1 MRGSESRLRHVLSE
15 LGQWVSPPL
24 RVVHLLRRT
33 HREALALSGSANG
46 VTVDPATACM
56 WPVRLPCAR
65 LPATLCLV
73 PLVLFESKSC
83 SQARGIHSI
92 FFARDDEKYG
102 TIQRRRWLRGE
113 RRLASCPAIFISPS
127 VPSRSIALSAGI
139 FQRFNFNRAV
149 CLSLRLEQ
157 TQGRNVSG
165 YTLGWST
172 RASGYLP
179 AVPTTNTVDNND
191 GGYHSERQFVAG
203 AYRDNTSPADIDL
216 VP

>member
-73 PLVLFESKSC
+73 PLC
-83 SQARGIHSI
+83 SLKARVV
-92 FFARDDEKYG
+92 
-102 TIQRRRWLRGE
+102 
-113 RRLASCPAIFISPS
+113 RRLAASIRFSSRVTTKIWEYITEEIVTWQTMSRDLPGNFYLFVRSVANYAFRGNIST
-127 VPSRSIALSAGI
+127 IAAPVG
-139 FQRFNFNRAV
+139 
-149 CLSLRLEQ
+149 
-157 TQGRNVSG
+157 
-165 YTLGWST
+165 
-172 RASGYLP
+172 P
-179 AVPTTNTVDNND
+179 VD
-191 GGYHSERQFVAG
+191 S
-203 AYRDNTSPADIDL
+203 
-216 VP
+216 